1 MFSLP
6 PPVPK
11 KKYYVVTGDFGHPDE
26 WYLFNVGTETEITVR
41 QWTSNHKRAIHFRSE
56 NEAEQV
62 GELVLHADE
71 FTVESF
77 TIFP

>member
-1 MFSLP
+1 MFAI

-11 KKYYVVTGDFGHPDE
+11 KKYYVVIGDFSHPED
-26 WYLFNVGTETEITVR
+26 WYLFNVGTETDTTIR
-41 QWTSNHKRAIHFRSE
+41 QWVTDPKRAIHFKSE